1 MINNHTSPGLK
12 PGAGIKPGAGSPSRA
27 KIILAFLAIYIIW
40 GSTYLFIRFGVAS
53 IPPFMM
59 AGTRFIFAGLFL
71 YFWNRRRGVPAP
83 TRIQWRSAAIVGALL
98 LLIGNGGLSWAEQ
111 AIPSGVT
118 ALLIS
123 TSPIWFVLLDWIW
136 FGGKRP
142 AGRVVAGLALGLAG
156 VVWLI
161 GPDNIIHGGG
171 FPLSGLL
178 VLMLATG
185 SWAAGSLYSRR
196 AILPASHS
204 MATGMEMVAG
214 GVLLYALSALTGEP
228 WRVDPATVTLKS
240 MLAVGYLSVFGSLV
254 AFSAYVWLLRV
265 VPASRVS
272 TYAFVNPLIAVF
284 LGWTLG
290 GEEFSSRVGIAAL
303 IIVAGVVLIVLRP
316 AAAREAEA

>member
-1 MINNHTSPGLK
+1 MK
-12 PGAGIKPGAGSPSRA
+12 VV
-27 KIILAFLAIYIIW
+27 LAFLAIYIIW
-40 GSTYLFIRFGVAS
+40 GSTYLFIRFGVAT

-71 YFWNRRRGVPAP
+71 YFWNRHQGIPAP

-98 LLIGNGGLSWAEQ
+98 LLIGNGALSWSEQ
-111 AIPSGVT
+111 VIPSGVT
-118 ALLIS
+118 ALFIS
-123 TSPIWFVLLDWIW
+123 TAPIWFVLIDWIW
-136 FGGKRP
+136 FGSTRP
-142 AGRVVAGLALGLAG
+142 TGRVVFGLALGLAG
-156 VVWLI
+156 VIWLI

-178 VLMLATG
+178 VLMLSTA

-214 GVLLYALSALTGEP
+214 GILLYVLSVVTGEP
-228 WRVDPATVTLKS
+228 WRLDPATVTLKS

-284 LGWTLG
+284 LGWSLG
-290 GEEFSSRVGIAAL
+290 GEEFSPRVGIAAL
-303 IIVAGVVLIVLRP
+303 IIVAGVILIVLRP
-316 AAAREAEA
+316 VAAGKAEA